1 MNLKSSAPKRPH
13 EISFFIS
20 LLVAARGPSA
30 LSAADTS
37 FLNASVLKSNE
48 DGVVLNRS
56 G

>member
-1 MNLKSSAPKRPH
+1 MNLKSSAPNRPH

-30 LSAADTS
+30 LSAEITS
-37 FLNASVLKSNE
+37 FPNASVLKSNE
-48 DGVVLNRS
+48 DGEVFSRS